1 MFLFVI
7 SLQQNITNV
16 IFPTMLYI
24 KINATHLTERVEV
37 VNMTGQD
44 ACKLLRPTLLKFTAI
59 FRLLWGTPLSPAIF
73 LSARFPVW
81 IFREACAEINYA
93 TGL

>member
-73 LSARFPVW
+73 LSARFPV
-81 IFREACAEINYA
+81 
-93 TGL
+93 